1 MKLSPET
8 LSRVLT
14 GSAGLV
20 VLVSSILSLSY
31 MASVRRDEEQEGPP
45 ACRGAP
51 RTRYWAEL
59 WAWLSLCV
67 AAVILASALT
77 DGPSAAPA

>member
-1 MKLSPET
+1 MKLAPET
-8 LSRVLT
+8 FRNLLAGGAGFVLFFS
-14 GSAGLV
+14 SA
-20 VLVSSILSLSY
+20 LSLSY
-31 MASVRRDEEQEGPP
+31 MASVRRDDGANPSV
-45 ACRGAP
+45 CRSAP

-77 DGPSAAPA
+77 DAPAASS